1 MWGKESRKFLGRI
14 KAQMELKDAV
24 KFILER
30 IESEAGSTRSYDD
43 LNCPDEA
50 VILAYCE
57 GRVSEQNRTKIYKH
71 IVSCHNCIEL
81 LAMFAQISEQEADE
95 ENEAG
100 STGESLGAG
109 PNEKELTDKVLEM
122 IEKDELKF
130 LNSR

>member
-1 MWGKESRKFLGRI
+1 
-14 KAQMELKDAV
+14 MELKDAV
-24 KFILER
+24 KFILEG
-30 IESEAGSTRSYDD
+30 IETETGSKPSHDD

-57 GRVSEQNRTKIYKH
+57 GRVSEQNRAKIYKH

-95 ENEAG
+95 ANQEAE
-100 STGESLGAG
+100 TGESHSL
-109 PNEKELTDKVLEM
+109 PERELTDKVLEM

-130 LNSR
+130 LDSR

>member
-1 MWGKESRKFLGRI
+1 
-14 KAQMELKDAV
+14 MELKDAV

-30 IESEAGSTRSYDD
+30 IESETDSIRSHDD

-57 GRVSEQNRTKIYKH
+57 GRVSEQNRAKIYKH

-81 LAMFAQISEQEADE
+81 LAMFAQISEQEADA
-95 ENEAG
+95 ENEEAG
-100 STGESLGAG
+100 SGESLSAG
-109 PNEKELTDKVLEM
+109 PYERELTDKVLEM
-122 IEKDELKF
+122 IEKDEMKF